1 MVEIVPEKPAI
12 GKAFKKEGKIV
23 MDYLAQMDK
32 DSIKEFEDKLT
43 GNGWVLKKILGL
55 LRISVFSAP
64 LLEWRLFELVS
75 LHLRYTIGSKSSRHF
90 FIQSEVKLK
99 ANTFSRAFVSY
110 MYLLRVL
117 IGSLDCLC
125 PL

>member
-1 MVEIVPEKPAI
+1 MIDVVEIVPEKPSI

-64 LLEWRLFELVS
+64 LLERRLFELVL
-75 LHLRYTIGSKSSRHF
+75 LHLRYTIGSKSWRHF
-90 FIQSEVKLK
+90 FIQS
-99 ANTFSRAFVSY
+99 
-110 MYLLRVL
+110 
-117 IGSLDCLC
+117 
-125 PL
+125 

>member
-1 MVEIVPEKPAI
+1 MIDVVEIVPEKPAI

-55 LRISVFSAP
+55 LRISVFQQP
-64 LLEWRLFELVS
+64 
-75 LHLRYTIGSKSSRHF
+75 
-90 FIQSEVKLK
+90 
-99 ANTFSRAFVSY
+99 
-110 MYLLRVL
+110 
-117 IGSLDCLC
+117 
-125 PL
+125 